1 MDSLKVTGASFT
13 SQVIVFMDML
23 PYCLGIAIAI
33 MNIIYLY
40 YKIRNEKESQMLA
53 KMIADE
59 MFSEGAKNELI
70 DEINKSIDIPIISE
84 KTEKA
89 ILEALWKVIKA
100 VFYKKLGL

>member
-1 MDSLKVTGASFT
+1 
-13 SQVIVFMDML
+13 
-23 PYCLGIAIAI
+23 
-33 MNIIYLY
+33 
-40 YKIRNEKESQMLA
+40 MLA

-59 MFSEGAKNELI
+59 MFSEDAKDELI
-70 DEINKSIDIPIISE
+70 AELNKAIDIPVISE

>member
-1 MDSLKVTGASFT
+1 
-13 SQVIVFMDML
+13 
-23 PYCLGIAIAI
+23 
-33 MNIIYLY
+33 
-40 YKIRNEKESQMLA
+40 MLA

-59 MFSEGAKNELI
+59 MFSENAKNELI

>member
-1 MDSLKVTGASFT
+1 
-13 SQVIVFMDML
+13 
-23 PYCLGIAIAI
+23 
-33 MNIIYLY
+33 
-40 YKIRNEKESQMLA
+40 MLA

-59 MFSEGAKNELI
+59 MFSEDAKNELI

-100 VFYKKLGL
+100 VFYKKLGV